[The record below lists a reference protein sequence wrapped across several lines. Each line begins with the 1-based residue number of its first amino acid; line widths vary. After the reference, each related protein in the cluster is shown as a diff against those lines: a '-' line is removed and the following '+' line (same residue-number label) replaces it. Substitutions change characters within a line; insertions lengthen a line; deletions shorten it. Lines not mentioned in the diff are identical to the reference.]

1 MSSSAMSSAASPSP
15 SPSPP
20 NIDAAS
26 PCASLR
32 EEAGRGGET
41 LLRPL
46 APLSNIDSVV
56 SLLPLDEGGGLAP
69 NMLVPADA
77 AGTGAGAS
85 NVLLLLGGA
94 LAAALGE
101 GSPPPNMLAPAAAA
115 GTGAG
120 ASNVLGGASAVASS
134 VAALGGESPPPN
146 MLDPAAATG
155 TGAGASNVLG
165 GASAIVALGGESPPP
180 NMLAPAAAG
189 ALGGAS
195 TAIGGGSPP
204 PNMLDPADAT
214 GTGAGASNVSS
225 YLPKLRFFPA
235 VGVSASAAVLCVEV
249 AFNAAVVGDGAP
261 AAPGGALANILSLD
275 AAAADGDT
283 AAVVIGGGAE
293 AEAEEGEVDAA
304 AVDASTWP
312 PNILA
317 ADAVGEITGPPPTT
331 TAAAAAGLGPEGGAS
346 KRLAAGFAA
355 VGSAAAAATA
365 APAPAPA
372 PAVPCIGG
380 GAADENI
387 FPRPS

>member
-1 MSSSAMSSAASPSP
+1 M
-15 SPSPP
+15 
-20 NIDAAS
+20 
-26 PCASLR
+26 
-32 EEAGRGGET
+32 
-41 LLRPL
+41 
-46 APLSNIDSVV
+46 
-56 SLLPLDEGGGLAP
+56 AP

-101 GSPPPNMLAPAAAA
+101 GSPPPNML
-115 GTGAG
+115 
-120 ASNVLGGASAVASS
+120 
-134 VAALGGESPPPN
+134 
-146 MLDPAAATG
+146 DPAA
-155 TGAGASNVLG
+155 
-165 GASAIVALGGESPPP
+165 
-180 NMLAPAAAG
+180 
-189 ALGGAS
+189 
-195 TAIGGGSPP
+195 
-204 PNMLDPADAT
+204 AT

-249 AFNAAVVGDGAP
+249 AFNAAAVGDGAP

-293 AEAEEGEVDAA
+293 AEAEEGEVDSA

-355 VGSAAAAATA
+355 VGGAAAATA